1 MKLADRVCVIT
12 GGARGI
18 GEAIAARFIAEGAT
32 VAILDLDRTAAEA
45 TAGRLGATA
54 YQCDVSSRASVE
66 NAINAV
72 RYAHGRIDVLC
83 NNAGIGLAGP
93 SETFS
98 DEDWNTS
105 IGVMETGVFLCS
117 QVVGR
122 HMLERGRG
130 MIVNTS
136 SMNAWEAFPMRLAYC
151 AAKAAVVAMMPP
163 TRRRRRGCRGGW

>member
-18 GEAIAARFIAEGAT
+18 GEAIAARFVAEGAT
-32 VAILDLDRTAAEA
+32 VAILDLDLAAAEA

-72 RYAHGRIDVLC
+72 LYAHGRVDVLC

-93 SETFS
+93 SEAFPGPG
-98 DEDWNTS
+98 WGTS
-105 IGVMETGVFLCS
+105 LGGLQTGVFLCL
-117 QVVGR
+117 QVVEAR
-122 HMLERGRG
+122 LPVRG
-130 MIVNTS
+130 
-136 SMNAWEAFPMRLAYC
+136 
-151 AAKAAVVAMMPP
+151 
-163 TRRRRRGCRGGW
+163 